1 MFRRLLTFQ
10 STPTFLYCSPGQPSC
25 TPGCITEGLR
35 EHHDALARDARGV
48 I

>member
-10 STPTFLYCSPGQPSC
+10 STPTFRYCSPVQPAC
-25 TPGCITEGLR
+25 TPDCINESLR
-35 EHHDALARDARGV
+35 EHHDALVRDARGV